1 MSQEFHGNVGQVGAG
16 NINNTGGNTHLELNI
31 HGNNYGPISLG
42 NAGGGSG
49 GGGHDERPISLWLRP
64 ELDRAL
70 VYWRAQWWSSF
81 RGYWLNIPCLL
92 MLALLFGVAGS
103 LFAGIL
109 PIRDPQHMWWVL
121 APTVLV
127 MLGLSFWLT
136 HIRRIEG
143 RVMAESRAAID
154 AIRTELRKR
163 RWG

>member
-1 MSQEFHGNVGQVGAG
+1 MSQDFHGDVGQVAAG
-16 NINNTGGNTHLELNI
+16 DISNTGGNTHLELNI

-42 NAGGGSG
+42 SGSSAGSG
-49 GGGHDERPISLWLRP
+49 EQPLYLWSRS

-70 VYWRAQWWSSF
+70 TYWRAQWWSAF
-81 RGYWLNIPCLL
+81 RGYWLNIPCVL

-109 PIRDPQHMWWVL
+109 PIRDPQSMWLVL
-121 APTVLV
+121 APTL
-127 MLGLSFWLT
+127 LTILALSFWLT

-143 RVMAESRAAID
+143 LVMAESRAAID

-163 RWG
+163 R